1 MCEIHRVH
9 VCLLF
14 NAEQPHTSGDN
25 SGGSVGNRTQV
36 GNAEINLELNSSS
49 ARQLL
54 CNLIH
59 TKFFLGGV
67 CVGGGLLSVNRRR
80 CVVCACARVFVSGM
94 LRVRRRMDIL
104 KWTTRTHEG

>member
-67 CVGGGLLSVNRRR
+67 CVWGG
-80 CVVCACARVFVSGM
+80 VS
-94 LRVRRRMDIL
+94 
-104 KWTTRTHEG
+104 